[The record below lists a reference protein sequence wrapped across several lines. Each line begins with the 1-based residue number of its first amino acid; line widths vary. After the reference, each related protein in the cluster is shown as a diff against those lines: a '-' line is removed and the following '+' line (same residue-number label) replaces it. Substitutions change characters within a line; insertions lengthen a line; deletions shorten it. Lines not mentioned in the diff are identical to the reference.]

1 MTQPICSIAD
11 IRAIETH
18 AQSSHTHRV
27 AGSGDGETTLMARAG
42 RAVAALASRVAGD
55 RSKAILVLAGP
66 GNNGG
71 DAYEAAAVLKQQ
83 FFRVVLVAVGDPA
96 KLPEDAARA
105 RRKWLDAGG
114 EILAEPPPVQG
125 WAMILDG
132 LLGLGLAREPEPAIR
147 ALIDYANAQRC
158 PVIAIDVPSGLDAQT
173 GNVPGQA
180 VRATHTLSFIALKPG
195 LLTGGG
201 PDHCGLISVDTLGL
215 DTAGLAKDCG
225 WVADPAHFSALLK
238 PRPRKFHKG
247 DAGSLAVIGGGN
259 GMCGAPLLAGRAALR
274 LGCGRV
280 YVGMLAQDA
289 PGIDFLMPE
298 LMLRHPDEVLGLDL
312 DAVVIGPGLGR
323 SERALALL
331 AAIVASELPCVL
343 DADALNLLAEDRDL
357 RQACARR
364 QADTLVTPHPGEA
377 ARLLDCSVS
386 DIERDRLEAAGRIA
400 ELLGAQ
406 VVLKG
411 AGSVIR
417 SGSRLFINR
426 TGNPGMASAG
436 MGDVLAGMLGAL
448 LAARLPGDAALVLGT
463 CLHGAAADSLAAS
476 GNGPVGL
483 TAGEL
488 PDAARRIWN
497 DWLASSGAPG
507 S

>member
-11 IRAIETH
+11 IRAIEAH
-18 AQSSHTHRV
+18 AQSSHMHRV
-27 AGSGDGETTLMARAG
+27 ANSGEDATLMERAG
-42 RAVAALASRVAGD
+42 RAVAALATRVTSD
-55 RSKAILVLAGP
+55 RSRSILVLAGP

-71 DAYEAAAVLKQQ
+71 DAYEAAAILKQQ

-96 KLPEDAARA
+96 KLPEDAAKA

-114 EILAEPPPVQG
+114 EILSEPPAAQG
-125 WAMILDG
+125 WALILDG
-132 LLGLGLAREPEPAIR
+132 LLGIGLTREPEPPIQ

-158 PVIAIDVPSGLDAQT
+158 PVIAIDVPSGLDAQKGST
-173 GNVPGQA
+173 PGPA
-180 VRATHTLSFIALKPG
+180 IRATHTLSFIALKPG
-195 LLTGGG
+195 LLTGSG
-201 PDHCGLISVDTLGL
+201 PDHCGIVSVDTLGL
-215 DTAGLAKDCG
+215 DVLRLAQNCG

-238 PRPRKFHKG
+238 PRPRNFHKG
-247 DAGSLAVIGGGN
+247 IAGSLGVIGGAA
-259 GMCGAPLLAGRAALR
+259 GMCGATLLAGRAALR

-280 YVGMLAQDA
+280 YVGMLAQNA
-289 PGIDFLMPE
+289 PIVDFQMPE

-312 DAVVIGPGLGR
+312 DAVVIGPGLGS

-331 AAIVASELPCVL
+331 AAIIASELPCVL

-364 QADTLVTPHPGEA
+364 QADTLATPHPGEA
-377 ARLLDCSVS
+377 ARLLGRSVA
-386 DIERDRLEAAGRIA
+386 DVENDRLDAARSIA
-400 ELLGAQ
+400 ETLGAS

-411 AGSVIR
+411 AGSVIQSANR
-417 SGSRLFINR
+417 FYINR

-436 MGDVLAGMLGAL
+436 MGDVLSGILGAL
-448 LAARLPGDAALVLGT
+448 LAARLPGEAALVLGT
-463 CLHGAAADSLAAS
+463 CLHGAAGDSLAAT
-476 GNGPVGL
+476 GDGPVGL

-497 DWLASSGAPG
+497 RWLVSPEQTGD
-507 S
+507 